1 MPPGAV
7 HADALSREVTQ
18 LVGQNKLDLYKLHK
32 FEYAGPRKPA
42 LIDTKPGRYFTIDGR
57 GKPGG
62 PVFNARLGALYNAAF
77 TVKMAKKA
85 SGKDYAVCKLEGLW
99 WLDSPESDFSNQ
111 PDETWNWKLMIRI
124 PDFIED
130 NDLREAIRKLKD
142 RGKSAEVAEVR
153 LENLDEGRVVQMLHV
168 GPYDDEARSIAQ
180 MKQFVEQQGLAIRG
194 LHHEIYLSDPRRV
207 PAARLRTIL
216 RYPVG

>member
-1 MPPGAV
+1 MTGP
-7 HADALSREVTQ
+7 
-18 LVGQNKLDLYKLHK
+18 NKLDLYKLHK
-32 FEYAGPRKPA
+32 SEYAGPRKPV
-42 LIDTKPGRYFTIDGR
+42 LIDTKRARYFTIDGR
-57 GKPGG
+57 GEPGG

-99 WLDSPESDFSNQ
+99 WLDSPQSDFLNQ
-111 PDETWNWKLMIRI
+111 PADTWNWKLMIRI
-124 PDFIED
+124 PDFIEEK
-130 NDLREAIRKLKD
+130 DLREAIQKLKAK
-142 RGKSAEVAEVR
+142 GKPADVSDVR

-180 MKQFVEQQGLAIRG
+180 MKQFVEQQGLSFRG
-194 LHHEIYLSDPRRV
+194 RHHEIYLSDPRRV